1 MSETDIKLSIVI
13 PVRNEGPNLTIM
25 FRLLNAVLE
34 IPFEVLVV
42 YDSPDDE
49 TVSFIEA
56 IHKKHPHLRG
66 VLNTLGRGVINA
78 FKAGV
83 QAAHGEWVLIFAA
96 DEVGPILALDS
107 LLALMN
113 QGCDFVSCTRYA
125 YGGRRLGGSRIGHF
139 LSKTANWWFQVLAG
153 CVMTDATTGIK
164 IFRRSIFDKLELSSN
179 PVGWAV
185 AFEMAIKAQM
195 LGLKIG
201 EVPIISIDRLFGGQ
215 SSFRL
220 GSWVKEYSRWFY
232 WGVKTLRGAKVKV
245 RRQDVLRIRPQDQRP
260 FSLQSLTA
268 MDSNETEKAP
278 HEK

>member
-1 MSETDIKLSIVI
+1 MAETPVKLSIVV
-13 PVRNEGPNLTIM
+13 PVRHEGPNLTIM

-42 YDSPDDE
+42 YDSPDDQTIE
-49 TVSFIEA
+49 YIEA
-56 IHKKHPHLRG
+56 IQRDHSHLRG
-66 VLNTLGRGVINA
+66 ILNTFGRGVINA

-83 QAAHGEWVLIFAA
+83 QDAKGDWVLIFAA

-107 LLALMN
+107 LLALMD

-125 YGGRRLGGSRIGHF
+125 YGGRRLGGSRIGHL

-164 IFRRSIFDKLELSSN
+164 IFRREIFEKLELSSN

-201 EVPIISIDRLFGGQ
+201 EAPIISIDRLFGGQ
-215 SSFRL
+215 STFRL
-220 GSWVKEYSRWFY
+220 GSWVKGYSRWFY
-232 WGVKTLRGAKVKV
+232 WGIKTLRGSTKKMY
-245 RRQDVLRIRPQDQRP
+245 RKDVLRIRPQDQIP
-260 FSLQSLTA
+260 FTLPPPQ
-268 MDSNETEKAP
+268 DSDQGMTEKSP
-278 HEK
+278 Q